1 MIASFEKYSVL
12 ALVAGRQK
20 HGSFA
25 AFWHRENLSPR
36 PRKFQLDI
44 LFDRGSQ
51 WGAAFYGYRLKFWLF
66 YGYRLIFFSYGSRR
80 TFI

>member
-12 ALVAGRQK
+12 ALVADRQK

-25 AFWHRENLSPR
+25 AFLHRENLSPR

-51 WGAAFYGYRLKFWLF
+51 WGGAC
-66 YGYRLIFFSYGSRR
+66 
-80 TFI
+80 